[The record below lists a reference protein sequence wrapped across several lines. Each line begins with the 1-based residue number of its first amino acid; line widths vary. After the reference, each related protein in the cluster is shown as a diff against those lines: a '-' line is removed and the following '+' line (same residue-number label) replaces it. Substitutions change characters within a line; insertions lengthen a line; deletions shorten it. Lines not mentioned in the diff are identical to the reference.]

1 MAEVARRDTQGTE
14 RLDERRLLELART
27 EPAAL
32 AQLYELYVDRLF
44 SYLRTYT
51 ENEEDAADLTQ
62 HVFVR
67 VLEVLP
73 GYQERGLPFGA
84 WLFRIARNAAT
95 DTFRQRRRSLPW
107 EHVPESLQPLARNNP
122 EADNLHREALN
133 QMRVLV
139 GRLPAEKQELLAL
152 RFSAGLSSREIA
164 ALVGRSPAAVQ
175 KELVRIMHLLK
186 EQARDTAI

>member
-1 MAEVARRDTQGTE
+1 MAEMARPETPAIEQ
-14 RLDERRLLELART
+14 LDERRLVELART
-27 EPAAL
+27 EPAAFG
-32 AQLYELYVDRLF
+32 QLYDLYVDRLF

-62 HVFVR
+62 HVFLR
-67 VLEVLP
+67 ALEALP

-95 DTFRQRRRSLPW
+95 DTFRRQRRSLPW
-107 EHVPESLQPLARNNP
+107 EHVPDSLQPLARNNP
-122 EADNLHREALN
+122 EADSLHREALN

-139 GRLPAEKQELLAL
+139 GRLSVEKQELLAL